1 MESARADEGRGKGRI
16 LVVEDDRSSRRALVA
31 LLRLSG
37 FEALPASTVAEGME
51 MLQEGPDCLI
61 LDLMLPDGNGGRIL
75 AHVREK
81 QLPIRVVVTTGAI
94 DSREMLTVS
103 PAPADVVMQKPV
115 DYHVLIE
122 WLQAHCGAGN

>member
-1 MESARADEGRGKGRI
+1 VETVRADEMAAKGRI

-37 FEALPASTVAEGME
+37 FEAFPAATIEEGFE
-51 MLQEGPDCLI
+51 LLQRSPDCLI

-75 AHVREK
+75 AHVREQ

-94 DSREMLTVS
+94 DWEHMLGAS
-103 PAPADVVMQKPV
+103 PTPADMVLQKPV
-115 DYHVLIE
+115 NYRQLIE
-122 WLQAHCGAGN
+122 WLQIHCGHSA